1 MPRRIDIDDDVFHKA
16 AAQCP
21 KYLSTTGFINLIID
35 QGVDSGVTLGK
46 PSPERAQGRERG
58 EGFTSSSNTLTT
70 TNTSKEVNK
79 CAKQVPTT
87 LSDHEDLILAF
98 WKVKKGSRGDIAWN
112 RLIGQLERLQAAY
125 GASVLSDQL
134 ELAINGKWAGIEVS
148 RYESFLKPSQIKQ
161 PPKPKL
167 TPEQEQA
174 NAEAEHQKRLKEWGL
189 I

>member
-1 MPRRIDIDDDVFHKA
+1 MPRRIDIDDEVFQRVA
-16 AAQCP
+16 DQCP
-21 KYLSTTGFINLIID
+21 KYLSPTGFINLILD
-35 QGVDSGVTLGK
+35 KGVDKGVTLGK
-46 PSPERAQGRERG
+46 PSPERAEGRERG
-58 EGFTSSSNTLTT
+58 EGFTSSSNTLTI
-70 TNTSKEVNK
+70 TNTSKEVSK

-87 LSDHEDLILAF
+87 LDDHADLILAF
-98 WKVKKGSRGDIAWN
+98 WKVKKGSKGDIAWN

-161 PPKPKL
+161 PPKSKL
-167 TPEQEQA
+167 TAEQEEA
-174 NAEAEHQKRLKEWGL
+174 KREAEHQQRLKEWGL